1 MIDTTDLTSYYSGY
15 DDYCEPKEEKEYDDR
30 DNYEDYVLEKEK
42 IMDRNIIDLSN
53 TNLTLEEVIQLED
66 YVWKADKLIP
76 IELLDGE

>member
-1 MIDTTDLTSYYSGY
+1 MIDTVDLTSYYSGY

-42 IMDRNIIDLSN
+42 IMDRNIIDLNN
-53 TNLTLEEVIQLED
+53 TNLTFEEVIQLEN
-66 YVWKADKLIP
+66 YVWKEDKLIP